1 MTPAQEDDGRTPLE
15 DLTARHECLRA
26 MIELLIDRVDVPDV
40 ELRRWM
46 LDVLDRDARWGAEA
60 R

>member
-1 MTPAQEDDGRTPLE
+1 MTPAKEEEGRTPLA

-26 MIELLIDRVDVPDV
+26 MIELLVYRSDVPDV

-46 LDVLDRDARWGAEA
+46 VDVLDRDARWGS